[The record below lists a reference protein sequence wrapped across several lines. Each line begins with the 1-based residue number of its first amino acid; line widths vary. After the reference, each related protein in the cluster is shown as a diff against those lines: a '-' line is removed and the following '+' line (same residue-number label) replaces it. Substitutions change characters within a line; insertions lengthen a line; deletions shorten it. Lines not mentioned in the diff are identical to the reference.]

1 MNAVSNSP
9 TTTAEQIMWDAL
21 RNGRDFANE
30 YPLVFGEN
38 SGAKIVTTENT
49 SGQIASTCA
58 ALLRTLKVG
67 TTSIPVGFIG
77 SVATRDEDR
86 GQGYASDVLH
96 KAETW
101 LAEQGALM
109 AVLWAN
115 DAAFYERR
123 GYLPMGT
130 EYDFIIEREHA
141 DLLPE
146 PTSVRRAELGDFEAI
161 HRLYRSN
168 PNRVERT
175 LDETRQLMTVPDM
188 NLLVRERHG
197 EVVAYAARGRGED
210 LQQVMHEWAGECQD
224 VLALSRAQL
233 ETIGGGKLI
242 MMTPSN
248 REDVARFLLTAG
260 IAGIMGILGMGKV
273 ISLPGM
279 ASFLTQHSGEGC
291 TFEAI
296 GNGLRLT
303 GPTGNLDMEPSDA
316 LLAVVPPRGERG
328 VVEAFEQLTGGTF
341 PDLPFNAFVWGLDSI

>member
-9 TTTAEQIMWDAL
+9 ATTAEQVMCDAL
-21 RNGRDFANE
+21 RNGRDFTAE

-38 SGAKIVTTENT
+38 SGAQIVTTENDC
-49 SGQIASTCA
+49 GQIASTCA
-58 ALLRTLKVG
+58 ALLRTLKIG
-67 TTSIPVGFIG
+67 STSISVGLIG
-77 SVATRDEDR
+77 SVATREEDR
-86 GQGYASDVLH
+86 GRGYASEVLR
-96 KAETW
+96 KAEAW

-109 AVLWAN
+109 VVLWAN
-115 DAAFYERR
+115 DAPFYERR

-130 EYDFIIEREHA
+130 EYDFIIEHEHA
-141 DLLPE
+141 DLLPM
-146 PTSVRRAELGDFEAI
+146 PTAVRRAEPADIEAI
-161 HRLYRSN
+161 HRLYMSN

-175 LDETRQLMTVPDM
+175 LDEARQLMAIPDM

-197 EVVAYAARGRGED
+197 AVVAYAARGRGED

-233 ETIGGGKLI
+233 ETIGGGKLVL
-242 MMTPSN
+242 MTPTD
-248 REDVARFLLTAG
+248 RADVARYLLTAG
-260 IAGIMGILGMGKV
+260 IPGISGILGMGKV
-273 ISLPGM
+273 VSVPGM

-291 TFEAI
+291 TFEAV

-341 PDLPFNAFVWGLDSI
+341 PDLPLNAFVWGLDSI